1 MKLYNT
7 ASHEIEEFVPQNP
20 QEVKMYTCGPTVYS
34 FAHIGNFASY
44 TYWDLLV
51 RTMQLNGWKVKRVM
65 NITDVGHLVSD
76 ADDGED
82 KMEKGARRE
91 GVTVWDIAQKYTD
104 AYLKDFHRLGLLE
117 PAEIC
122 KATDYIAQ
130 DIKLVEALDKA
141 GYLYDTTDG
150 LYFDTSKFPRY
161 AEFARLDLENLQA
174 GARVEFSDEKRN
186 ASDFAVWKWV
196 REGEDHAM
204 KWEFRGRMGYPGW
217 HLECSTIIHEELGEP
232 IDIHCGGIDHIPIH
246 HTNEIAQSEAA
257 FGKKMCNVWV
267 HCNFITCE
275 GQKISKSLGNCYYI
289 QDLIDRGYA
298 PVDYKMWLYQ
308 GHYQAERDF
317 NFEQLAAAHARLMNY
332 RNFAALRWQ
341 GVEVSDFEDAQKEIL
356 ENLNSNLNSAGA
368 FAVIDAAAKSGK
380 APSEKFLKFLDDAF
394 GFELAATTPDIS
406 DELKG
411 KIAARVAAKA
421 ERDFTTADRLRDEI
435 ADAGIELLDS
445 ATEVH
450 WRYKG

>member
-104 AYLKDFHRLGLLE
+104 AYLNDFHRLGLLE

-186 ASDFAVWKWV
+186 ASDFAVWKWI
-196 REGEDHAM
+196 RDGEDHAM

-289 QDLIDRGYA
+289 QDLIDRGYT

-341 GVEVSDFEDAQKEIL
+341 GVEVADFEDAQKEIL

-445 ATEVH
+445 ATEVR